1 MVMQYKDMIV
11 EFLEKL
17 AEKEKKVE
25 FEVIKRYLSIYFHI
39 RFSDSTLKQRL
50 LEFENFIKSPGNK

>member
-17 AEKEKKVE
+17 AEKEKKVD
-25 FEVIKRYLSIYFHI
+25 FQVIKRYLSVYFHV
-39 RFSDSTLKQRL
+39 RFSDVTLKERL
-50 LEFENFIKSPGNK
+50 LDFENSKKSPNN